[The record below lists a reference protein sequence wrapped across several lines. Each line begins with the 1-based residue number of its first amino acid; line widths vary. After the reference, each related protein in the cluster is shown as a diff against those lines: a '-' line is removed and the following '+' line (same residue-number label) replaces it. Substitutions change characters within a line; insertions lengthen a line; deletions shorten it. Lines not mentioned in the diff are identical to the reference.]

1 MRREDIDNLENKY
14 MKLHFLMEIMQQ
26 IIDARLSCYENSDI
40 CCLYSEIMNKRDNFY
55 EYFKKFIIQ
64 ILQNDV

>member
-1 MRREDIDNLENKY
+1 MG
-14 MKLHFLMEIMQQ
+14 IMQQ
-26 IIDARLSCYENSDI
+26 IIDACLSCYENSDI

-55 EYFKKFIIQ
+55 EYFKKIIIQ